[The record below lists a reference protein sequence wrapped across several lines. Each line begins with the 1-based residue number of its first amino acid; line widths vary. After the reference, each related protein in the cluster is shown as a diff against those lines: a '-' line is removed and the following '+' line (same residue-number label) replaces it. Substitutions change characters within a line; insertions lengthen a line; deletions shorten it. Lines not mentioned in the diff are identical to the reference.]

1 MARPHPHGA
10 TWPPAFCD
18 ALLVP
23 CPFLYFRVPYFP
35 VCRAPG
41 ALEDLC
47 VHGTVRA
54 TIGQSRGPDPG
65 PPAPL
70 WVRVGPLSGSR
81 LCWPIQLFLAE
92 AVENAFIFGRCRY
105 KWAF

>member
-1 MARPHPHGA
+1 MARPRP
-10 TWPPAFCD
+10 
-18 ALLVP
+18 
-23 CPFLYFRVPYFP
+23 
-35 VCRAPG
+35 PG
-41 ALEDLC
+41 AASPLSLSLLSSSLFSSVQGPRGPGGSVCAQDRPC
-47 VHGTVRA
+47 H
-54 TIGQSRGPDPG
+54 IGQSRGPDSG